1 MRERGRGEN
10 KYSLTAL
17 ATYKK
22 CCDVVYSGTCVV
34 VCGANKPLVRQVWV
48 DLGGN
53 NDILK

>member
-1 MRERGRGEN
+1 MRKWGRGEN